1 MQAVL
6 YFDNGQNTPTPRA
19 REDGVV
25 KAEGITV
32 IEAIYAKRA
41 SHVARMCFW
50 GWHQHHTPELTR
62 ATMLE
67 F

>member
-1 MQAVL
+1 M
-6 YFDNGQNTPTPRA
+6 YFDSSQNTQAHRA

-25 KAEGITV
+25 KAEGTTM
-32 IEAIYAKRA
+32 IEAIYAKRKDWL
-41 SHVARMCFW
+41 SRVRFW
-50 GWHQHHTPELTR
+50 DWHQKFMPELTR

>member
-1 MQAVL
+1 M
-6 YFDNGQNTPTPRA
+6 YFDTGQNTQAPRA

-25 KAEGITV
+25 QVEGKTV
-32 IEAIYAKRA
+32 IEKIYA
-41 SHVARMCFW
+41 ARSMWYSRVCLW
-50 GWHQHHTPELTR
+50 QWHQRFMPELTR

>member
-1 MQAVL
+1 L
-6 YFDNGQNTPTPRA
+6 YFDKRQNTQAPRA

-25 KAEGITV
+25 KAEGKTM
-32 IEAIYAKRA
+32 IEAIYAKRTDWL
-41 SHVARMCFW
+41 SRVKFW
-50 GWHQHHTPELTR
+50 DWHQRWQPELTR

>member
-1 MQAVL
+1 M
-6 YFDNGQNTPTPRA
+6 YFDARQNTQAPRA

-25 KAEGITV
+25 KAEGITM
-32 IEAIYAKRA
+32 IEAIYAKR
-41 SHVARMCFW
+41 SDWLSRVKFW
-50 GWHQHHTPELTR
+50 DWNQRWQPELTR